1 MQLPL
6 CVKRS
11 YICCRYILQVRFLAD
26 LVNCHVVTINSLF
39 LMFDT
44 FVDVCLEDNVP
55 QVRQHNS
62 QITMLLTYD
71 EKCTDDTIRA
81 GVRCRCALIGMCTLC
96 CRRCRGLAANWLT
109 RKVPS
114 LSACSTLSRDISC
127 EFSICC
133 DRYDDIVRKKTVR
146 YE

>member
-71 EKCTDDTIRA
+71 EKCTDDTI
-81 GVRCRCALIGMCTLC
+81 T
-96 CRRCRGLAANWLT
+96 RRC
-109 RKVPS
+109 S
-114 LSACSTLSRDISC
+114 LQVRADWYVYAVLSSLPWVGRELIDKKGP
-127 EFSICC
+127 EFERMLDTIEG
-133 DRYDDIVRKKTVR
+133 YIM
-146 YE
+146 

>member
-55 QVRQHNS
+55 QVRQHKS
-62 QITMLLTYD
+62 QIMMLLTYCV
-71 EKCTDDTIRA
+71 KRTNDTI
-81 GVRCRCALIGMCTLC
+81 T
-96 CRRCRGLAANWLT
+96 RRCLLQVRADWYVYAVLS
-109 RKVPS
+109 S
-114 LSACSTLSRDISC
+114 LPWVGRELIDKKGP
-127 EFSICC
+127 EFERMLDTIEG
-133 DRYDDIVRKKTVR
+133 YIM
-146 YE
+146 